1 MPKTVHNTDTHTEP
15 AVIDAEYW
23 TEEDKDTLPS
33 NDDNGKFQGI
43 VFRPGK
49 VFPYLAG
56 DNKLIRKL
64 IFFLVYCSELIN
76 FSASQISK

>member
-1 MPKTVHNTDTHTEP
+1 MPETVHNADTHTEP

-33 NDDNGKFQGI
+33 NEDNGKFQGI

-49 VFPYLAG
+49 AFLYQAG
-56 DNKLIRKL
+56 DDKLVRNL
-64 IFFLVYCSELIN
+64 FF
-76 FSASQISK
+76 